1 MTSPYFYPFVDSHAH
16 IYADDFE
23 HDLSEIMERALASGL
38 RHIIMPSIDSYSYT
52 SMMDVHKRY
61 PELTSVCIG
70 IHPTHINDD
79 YQAELGF
86 VRTQLE
92 DGERFVAIGEIG
104 LDYYHDTTYRTE
116 QIEAF
121 RAQMALAQAHN
132 LPIIIHTRSAFADT
146 FGCLRT
152 PEAKGLKGVFHS
164 FTGEEADL
172 EEALSFEGFMIGI
185 NGVATFKNSC
195 LREYIGQIP
204 LERLL
209 IETDAPY
216 LSPAPLRGKRNEP
229 SHLVHLLMH
238 IAPLWGLT
246 PTELAEATTRNAEH
260 LFALPHPCK

>member
-1 MTSPYFYPFVDSHAH
+1 MERPTYYPYIDSHAH
-16 IYADDFE
+16 IYAEEFE
-23 HDLSEIMERALASGL
+23 LDLSEMMERALASGL
-38 RHIIMPSIDSYSYT
+38 RHIVMPSIDRHSYA
-52 SMMDVHKRY
+52 SMMSVHERY

-70 IHPTHINDD
+70 LHPTHVQDD
-79 YQAELGF
+79 YHAELAF

-92 DGERFVAIGEIG
+92 SGVRFVAIGEIG

-121 RAQMALAQAHN
+121 RAQMALAQTHK
-132 LPIIIHTRSAFADT
+132 LPIIIHTRSAFTDT
-146 FGCLRT
+146 FDCLRSS
-152 PEAKGLKGVFHS
+152 EGKGLKGVFHS

-172 EEALSFEGFMIGI
+172 EEALSFESFMIGI
-185 NGVATFKNSC
+185 NGVATFKNSH
-195 LREYIGQIP
+195 LREYIGRIP

-229 SHLVHLLMH
+229 AHLVHLLEH

-260 LFALPHPCK
+260 LFTLPNPCK